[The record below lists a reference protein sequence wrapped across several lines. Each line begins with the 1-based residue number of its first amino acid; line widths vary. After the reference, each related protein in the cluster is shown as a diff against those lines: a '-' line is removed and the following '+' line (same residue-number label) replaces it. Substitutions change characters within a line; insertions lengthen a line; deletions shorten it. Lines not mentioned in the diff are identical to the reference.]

1 MKIYRKYFLNVI
13 RQGLSYRFNYFM
25 RVVGSVVTLI
35 VQYYIWKALL
45 GNTSAPTSYGSIG
58 FEQMLTYIVI
68 SSIMRVF
75 MRCNLINSID
85 DKVRTGNIALDLI
98 KPVNLKTLFFFDLLG
113 ETLFQMIFLLVPT
126 MLIAICFWNFS
137 FPPIERIAVFL
148 VALSGSFMLYFL
160 ICYIIG
166 ILAFWFTQVWVL
178 GRVLNDVVSFFSGA
192 LIPLWFFPDKLR
204 RISEILP
211 FQHIYF
217 SPISIFTGTANGSD
231 IMKILF
237 MQWVW
242 ILIFYCIGKM
252 IWNYAVQKITV
263 LGG

>member
-1 MKIYRKYFLNVI
+1 MLLELFLSTNRKD
-13 RQGLSYRFNYFM
+13 
-25 RVVGSVVTLI
+25 
-35 VQYYIWKALL
+35 
-45 GNTSAPTSYGSIG
+45 
-58 FEQMLTYIVI
+58 
-68 SSIMRVF
+68 SSIFSCIGRE
-75 MRCNLINSID
+75 LY
-85 DKVRTGNIALDLI
+85 AL
-98 KPVNLKTLFFFDLLG
+98 FSDLLYYWHFG
-113 ETLFQMIFLLVPT
+113 ILVY
-126 MLIAICFWNFS
+126 AGVGAWKG
-137 FPPIERIAVFL
+137 IER
-148 VALSGSFMLYFL
+148 
-160 ICYIIG
+160 CC
-166 ILAFWFTQVWVL
+166 Q
-178 GRVLNDVVSFFSGA
+178 FFSGA

>member
-1 MKIYRKYFLNVI
+1 MKIYRKYFFNVI

-25 RVVGSVVTLI
+25 RVMGSVVAII

-45 GNTSAPTSYGSIG
+45 GTTATQTSYGAIG

-68 SSIMRVF
+68 SGIMRVF

-98 KPVNLKTLFFFDLLG
+98 KPVNLKTLFFFNLLG
-113 ETLFQMIFLLVPT
+113 ETLFQMIFLTVPT
-126 MLIAICFWNFS
+126 MLIAICFWGFS
-137 FPPIERIAVFL
+137 FPPPGQIAAFL
-148 VALSGSFMLYFL
+148 FALADSFLLYFL
-160 ICYIIG
+160 LCYIIG

-178 GRVLNDVVSFFSGA
+178 GRVLNDVVGFFSGA
-192 LIPLWFFPDKLR
+192 LIPLWFFPDRLQK
-204 RISEILP
+204 ISEILP

-217 SPISIFTGTANGSD
+217 SPVSIFVGTANGHE
-231 IMKILF
+231 IIRILL
-237 MQWVW
+237 MQWMW
-242 ILIFYCIGKM
+242 IIVFYFVGKI
-252 IWNYAVQKITV
+252 IWNFAVKKITI